1 MGEWNFSNDR
11 PIYIQ
16 LVEKITAKIISG
28 EFECGE
34 KLPSVRDLAADCG
47 VNPNT
52 MQKALSELE
61 RMELIFTQRTTGKT
75 VTEDKGRIDSMKKEL
90 AAQQIIEFLEKMQK
104 LGFTKEEIISY
115 IKQIQEGNDL

>member
-1 MGEWNFSNDR
+1 MGEWNFVNDR

-16 LVEKITAKIISG
+16 LVEKITTKIISG
-28 EFECGE
+28 EFKCGK
-34 KLPSVRDLAADCG
+34 KLPSVRDFASACG

-75 VTEDKGRIDSMKKEL
+75 VTEDKGRIDSMKKEI
-90 AAQQIIEFLEKMQK
+90 ATQQIMEFLDKMQK
-104 LGFTKEEIISY
+104 LGFTKEEIITY
-115 IKQIQEGNDL
+115 IKQIQEGNDK